1 MLTTTGILIM
11 TAYTVG
17 MLYSVVYDKLRTP
30 SQRIGKILLSIGE
43 GILLYTGSLWFV
55 VLSLGMIAL
64 SATMLMFNP
73 ALKEV
78 LRWELARTAMATGKF
93 MTVNAVIALTVVVTS
108 TGVIVLYGVMTTWGI
123 A

>member
-1 MLTTTGILIM
+1 MLTTTGIIIM

-30 SQRIGKILLSIGE
+30 SQRIGKILLSIAE
-43 GILLYTGSLWFV
+43 GILLYTGSLWFL

-64 SATMLMFNP
+64 SALSVMASTD
-73 ALKEV
+73 AKEF
-78 LRWELARTAMATGKF
+78 LRWELARMAATGSKPWS
-93 MTVNAVIALTVVVTS
+93 VNATVAGAVAATSVGVIAL
-108 TGVIVLYGVMTTWGI
+108 YGTMVTWGI